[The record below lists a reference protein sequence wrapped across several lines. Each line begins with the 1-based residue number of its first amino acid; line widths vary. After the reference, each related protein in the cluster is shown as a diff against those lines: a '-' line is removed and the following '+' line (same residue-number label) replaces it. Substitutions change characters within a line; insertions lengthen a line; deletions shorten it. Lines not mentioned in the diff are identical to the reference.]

1 MQIGKQY
8 LTRAKERTFGEL
20 RFLYLHN
27 DGCLTKELFFRRG
40 DLGSRLSILL
50 IGIAAADTSR
60 SFNDYLLTGLDQDAH
75 PFRRDTDPI
84 LMVFDLFGNS
94 DHHVAYPFHLDA
106 LLMPIVST
114 KEPKENHLPLNEPNI
129 ARWTVFRTLV

>member
-8 LTRAKERTFGEL
+8 LTWAKERTFGEL
-20 RFLYLHN
+20 RFLYFH
-27 DGCLTKELFFRRG
+27 DDRCLTKELFFRRS

-50 IGIAAADTSR
+50 IGIPAADTSR
-60 SFNDYLLTGLDQDAH
+60 GFNDYLLAGLDQGAH

-94 DHHVAYPFHLDA
+94 DHHVATPFT
-106 LLMPIVST
+106 LMHCLRPLYR
-114 KEPKENHLPLNEPNI
+114 PKS
-129 ARWTVFRTLV
+129 RKRTTFP